1 MARIAPIEFFKQ
13 VKSEVKKISWPSRQE
28 TTQGTIAVFVMVLI
42 ASLFL
47 FLADQIIAWAVG
59 LIFGLG

>member
-13 VKSEVKKISWPSRQE
+13 VKSEVKKISWPSRAE
-28 TTQGTIAVFVMVLI
+28 TTQGTVAVFVMVLL

-47 FLADQIIAWAVG
+47 FFADQVLSWAIRLILG
-59 LIFGLG
+59 LA

>member
-1 MARIAPIEFFKQ
+1 MARFAPIEFLKQ

-28 TTQGTIAVFVMVLI
+28 TTQGTIAVFVMVVI

-47 FLADQIIAWAVG
+47 FVADQVLAWFVG
-59 LIFGLG
+59 LIFGLA

>member
-1 MARIAPIEFFKQ
+1 MARIAPLEFFKQ

-28 TTQGTIAVFVMVLI
+28 TTQGTIAVFIMVLI
-42 ASLFL
+42 AAIFL
-47 FLADQIIAWAVG
+47 FLADQVIAWFVG

>member
-1 MARIAPIEFFKQ
+1 MARIAPLEFFKQ

-42 ASLFL
+42 ASIFL
-47 FLADQIIAWAVG
+47 FLADQVIAWFVG

>member
-1 MARIAPIEFFKQ
+1 MARIAPLEFFKQ

-28 TTQGTIAVFVMVLI
+28 TTQGTIAVFIMVLI
-42 ASLFL
+42 AAIFL
-47 FLADQIIAWAVG
+47 FLADQIIAWFVG